1 MLNRFKILHI
11 FCSRTAHVI
20 FVEKPELK
28 MIRFF
33 KEIQLISFP
42 YLIIT
47 KVLRVPLITLI
58 IFACMVGHWKLWFK
72 KLGVEGG
79 LFFSFRFSCIFV
91 CLLIYIK
98 KQDIH
103 INIYVAY
110 SRPNGWTNWTE
121 FFCGHSGVARRCYR
135 LIFSNFCFQIF
146 FHGQRRA
153 LQVVLHITE
162 ITYSYT

>member
-91 CLLIYIK
+91 CLLIYII

-110 SRPNGWTNWTE
+110 SRPNGWTDWAE
-121 FFCGHSGVARRCYR
+121 FFCGQSWVAGGCYR
-135 LIFSNFCFQIF
+135 LKNSTFKNNFYFFSTGNAWPF
-146 FHGQRRA
+146 
-153 LQVVLHITE
+153 
-162 ITYSYT
+162 S